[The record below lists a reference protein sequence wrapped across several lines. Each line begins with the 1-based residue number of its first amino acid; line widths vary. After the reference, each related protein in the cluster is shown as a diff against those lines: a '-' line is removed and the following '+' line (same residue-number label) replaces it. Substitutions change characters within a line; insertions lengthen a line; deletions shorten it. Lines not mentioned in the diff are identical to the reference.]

1 MSPPSKRSGKLDS
14 SQSILSTLDQWPD
27 SWAGVNEDIPFG
39 QGLVD
44 EFRSFAVHLLALGLS
59 RNTVRR
65 HVDSL
70 WVIGG
75 EIIRQ
80 LNYEPELR
88 KTTPRQLLLATV
100 AAGEAPL
107 APHATQTQ
115 QRTFDAT
122 ARQLRRF
129 LSVE

>member
-1 MSPPSKRSGKLDS
+1 MSPSSKQSGKLGT
-14 SQSILSTLDQWPD
+14 SQGILTLMDHWPD
-27 SWAGVNEDIPFG
+27 SWAGVDDDIPFG

-44 EFRSFAVHLLALGLS
+44 EFRPFLVHLQTLGLS

-65 HVDSL
+65 HLDSL

-80 LNYEPELR
+80 LNYDPELR
-88 KTTPRQLLLATV
+88 KTTSRQLLLETV

-107 APHATQTQ
+107 ARDATETQ

-122 ARQLRRF
+122 ARKLLRF
-129 LSVE
+129 LSTR